1 MQAFTANEPVR
12 RVAAS
17 LGVLGSLALAFHYIL
32 LPALT
37 VPAPA
42 MYGFFA
48 AWFVLVG
55 LSVKWWRKQPWR
67 SFAVPVVGLI
77 AVLAVLWFGTGYLG
91 WAP

>member
-1 MQAFTANEPVR
+1 MPAFTANEPVR

-48 AWFVLVG
+48 GVG
-55 LSVKWWRKQPWR
+55 FEYSGFNLDYALLPY
-67 SFAVPVVGLI
+67 GD
-77 AVLAVLWFGTGYLG
+77 LG
-91 WAP
+91 SAHRFSLGVRF